1 MAIQRRRSYARR
13 PQAESQSA
21 KSLETMM
28 NQIWPML
35 LMGMQY
41 RQRAGETAA
50 GRAHSADQARKSRLF
65 QAQQAQQRQDWAQA
79 ERDEAL
85 AQRAREYAGGQI
97 GPTTGPDELASITT
111 QAAQR
116 FPGAD
121 IGELSMLPQRERV
134 QAALGQVAGIGGGEA
149 SDPGYLPSVASKYHL
164 GPLQEIVEPQ
174 HGPIRPPEVTQ
185 ALGRPPDALLS
196 TERETWETPAGT
208 ALRDAMEG
216 RRAALIG
223 EMDYD
228 AQRAGLTAEATAQG
242 QLPSALIR
250 QADQARHG
258 LGAQAHAA
266 ELAEQT
272 QARTPTEVEYTGVGI
287 PYPGGQDVYLKTG
300 DQYQLVHLH
309 QNWTG
314 SLLMLPE
321 QMPGP
326 ADPETGIRPSL
337 SVVTAIR
344 PEGDPLTPEQAGLHE
359 KMIAGYP
366 DRFSMPSPVTGSA
379 AEQAITAAQNEEALR
394 ILEDAQALDFFQPS
408 PAPVGGV
415 QRRQLFP
422 SIDRPRR

>member
-50 GRAHSADQARKSRLF
+50 GRAHSADEARKSRLF
-65 QAQQAQQRQDWAQA
+65 QAQQGQQRQDWAQA

-134 QAALGQVAGIGGGEA
+134 QAALGQVAGAGGGEA
-149 SDPGYLPSVASKYHL
+149 SDPGYLPRLVERFNL
-164 GPLQEIVEPQ
+164 PPLEFSPGE
-174 HGPIRPPEVTQ
+174 T
-185 ALGRPPDALLS
+185 S
-196 TERETWETPAGT
+196 TGA

-216 RRAALIG
+216 RRSALTG

-228 AQRAGLTAEATAQG
+228 VQRAGLTAEATAEG
-242 QLPSALIR
+242 GLPSALIR

-266 ELAEQT
+266 ELAEQA
-272 QARTPTEVEYTGVGI
+272 QARTPTWIHLKGI
-287 PYPGGQDVYLKTG
+287 GITQPLGQNVYVKTG
-300 DQYQLVHLH
+300 DGYELRNLGQK
-309 QNWTG
+309 WTG
-314 SLLMLPE
+314 RLLVLPD
-321 QMPGP
+321 QRPGVT
-326 ADPETGIRPSL
+326 PEGVKTNLP
-337 SVVTAIR
+337 VVTNIV
-344 PEGDPLTPEQAGLHE
+344 PEGDPQSAEVYGLFNE
-359 KMIAGYP
+359 MIANDMAPGGP
-366 DRFSMPSPVTGSA
+366 TPVIGSA

-422 SIDRPRR
+422 SIDRPWR

>member
-50 GRAHSADQARKSRLF
+50 GRAHSADEARKSRLF

-134 QAALGQVAGIGGGEA
+134 QAALGQVAGAGGGEA
-149 SDPGYLPSVASKYHL
+149 SDPGYLPRLVERFNL
-164 GPLQEIVEPQ
+164 PPLEFSPGE
-174 HGPIRPPEVTQ
+174 T
-185 ALGRPPDALLS
+185 S
-196 TERETWETPAGT
+196 TGAV
-208 ALRDAMEG
+208 LRDAMEG
-216 RRAALIG
+216 RRSALTG

-228 AQRAGLTAEATAQG
+228 VQREGLTAEARAQG

-300 DQYQLVHLH
+300 DQYELVHLH

-326 ADPETGIRPSL
+326 ADENGIRPSL

-366 DRFSMPSPVTGSA
+366 DRFSMPAPVTGSA

-415 QRRQLFP
+415 QRRRLFP
-422 SIDRPRR
+422 SIDRPWR